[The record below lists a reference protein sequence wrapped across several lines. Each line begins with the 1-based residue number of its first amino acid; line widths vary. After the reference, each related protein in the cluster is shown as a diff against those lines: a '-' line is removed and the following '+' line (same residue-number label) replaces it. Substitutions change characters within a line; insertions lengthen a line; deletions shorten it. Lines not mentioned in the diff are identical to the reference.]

1 MTVPSRPVEEWT
13 GSITAPAA
21 ADEAAVRAHLDDLT
35 KPPGSLGQIEDIAC
49 RLALILGDPPPE
61 LHPRVV
67 LVLAGDHGVTA
78 QGVSAY
84 PSEVTAQMC
93 RNIADGGAA
102 VSVFA
107 RAARADVVVAD
118 LGVGEPVS
126 YPGVRDHNVVRGT
139 ADLSVE
145 PALSDAEVA
154 RAVQAGATLVRDRAP
169 AARVIATGEMGIGN
183 TTAAAAVTAALLG
196 VAPSEVVGSGTGVD
210 EDGVRRK
217 RRVIEDGLGRV
228 PEGAGASRVLAEV
241 GGAELAGLVGVVL
254 EAARRGKPVVL
265 DGFIATAAGLT
276 AARLAPAV
284 RDYLFASHL
293 STEPGHA
300 LQLQA
305 LDLEP
310 LLDLRLRLG
319 EGSGAALALPLLDA
333 AAAMLRE
340 MRTFSAAG
348 VSGREEG

>member
-1 MTVPSRPVEEWT
+1 MAGRTVEERV
-13 GSITAPAA
+13 GSIAAPTAAG
-21 ADEAAVRAHLDDLT
+21 EREVRAHLDDLT
-35 KPPGSLGQIEDIAC
+35 KPPGSLGRLEDVAC
-49 RLALILGDPPPE
+49 RLARILGDPPPD

-84 PSEVTAQMC
+84 PAEVTAQMC

-107 RAARADVVVAD
+107 RVARADVVVAD
-118 LGVGEPVS
+118 LGVRKPVA
-126 YPGVRDHNVVRGT
+126 YPGVCDQNVVRGT

-145 PALSDAEVA
+145 RALSDADVA
-154 RAVQAGATLVRDRAP
+154 RAVQAGADLVRDRAP
-169 AARVIATGEMGIGN
+169 AARVVATGEMGIGN

-196 VAPSEVVGSGTGVD
+196 ADPAEVVGAGTGVD
-210 EDGVRRK
+210 REGVLRK
-217 RRVIEDGLGRV
+217 CRVITKALQRV
-228 PEGAGASRVLAEV
+228 PADASPIRALSEV

-254 EAARRGKPVVL
+254 EATRRGKPVVL
-265 DGFIATAAGLT
+265 DGFIATAA
-276 AARLAPAV
+276 ALAAV
-284 RDYLFASHL
+284 RIAPDVQDYLFASHL

-300 LQLQA
+300 LQLRA
-305 LDLEP
+305 LELDP

-348 VSGREEG
+348 VSGREEA